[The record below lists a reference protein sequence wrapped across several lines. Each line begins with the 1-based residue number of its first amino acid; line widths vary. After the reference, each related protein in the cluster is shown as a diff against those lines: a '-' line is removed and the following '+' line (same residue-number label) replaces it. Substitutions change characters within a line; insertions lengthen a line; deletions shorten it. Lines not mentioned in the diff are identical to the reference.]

1 MKTLSLVPV
10 CDSDPPL
17 IAEVL
22 QQIKHTLY
30 TVSTEERRRNDAPLV
45 QLVLLT
51 PFEVSGFRCFLPVS
65 VPLKGSV

>member
-10 CDSDPPL
+10 YDSDPPL

-30 TVSTEERRRNDAPLV
+30 TISTEERRYNDAPLV
-45 QLVLLT
+45 QLV
-51 PFEVSGFRCFLPVS
+51 C
-65 VPLKGSV
+65 